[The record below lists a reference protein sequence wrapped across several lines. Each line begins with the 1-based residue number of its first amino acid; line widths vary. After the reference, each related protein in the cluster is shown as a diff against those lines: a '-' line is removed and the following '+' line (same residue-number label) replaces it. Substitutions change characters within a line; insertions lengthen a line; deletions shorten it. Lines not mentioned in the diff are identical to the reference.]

1 MIKIAVD
8 VGTTNIDMAFYD
20 SDKNIIIFEKSF
32 HNRQSLYGR
41 DVINRINTVKRDRS
55 FIVKLKELAVSD
67 LLAAIDT
74 EVADNKFKYS
84 DIDKICLSGNT
95 TMISILLEY
104 DISGMGES
112 PYPTVLKKSVVTNAY
127 KIFGN
132 NIKFNCDVLL
142 TGCVSAFIG
151 GDILSGY
158 NYLSNIHKAGF
169 NLNTYYSI
177 SESTDS
183 EGVYLDDKY
192 NCLFI
197 DLGTNGEM
205 ILNHKGCLSASSAAC
220 GPAFEASLK
229 KQNVYGSSALDA
241 LSLLLVTGRMSDS
254 GILKDDYMENGIN
267 INNIH
272 ITQDIIRE
280 ILLAKAAIASCM
292 ETLLKYAHM
301 SFEDIDKV
309 YIAGGF
315 GSYLNIDNAIR
326 LGLIPKAFK
335 NKTGICGNTSLN
347 GALLILKE
355 KSMLEKLDRLSDEIN
370 VVSLTESEKYNECL
384 INNMFFKEK

>member
-1 MIKIAVD
+1 
-8 VGTTNIDMAFYD
+8 
-20 SDKNIIIFEKSF
+20 
-32 HNRQSLYGR
+32 
-41 DVINRINTVKRDRS
+41 
-55 FIVKLKELAVSD
+55 
-67 LLAAIDT
+67 
-74 EVADNKFKYS
+74 
-84 DIDKICLSGNT
+84 
-95 TMISILLEY
+95 
-104 DISGMGES
+104 
-112 PYPTVLKKSVVTNAY
+112 
-127 KIFGN
+127 
-132 NIKFNCDVLL
+132 
-142 TGCVSAFIG
+142 
-151 GDILSGY
+151 
-158 NYLSNIHKAGF
+158 
-169 NLNTYYSI
+169 
-177 SESTDS
+177 
-183 EGVYLDDKY
+183 
-192 NCLFI
+192 
-197 DLGTNGEM
+197 
-205 ILNHKGCLSASSAAC
+205 
-220 GPAFEASLK
+220 
-229 KQNVYGSSALDA
+229 
-241 LSLLLVTGRMSDS
+241 MSDS